1 VIEAVHEEAQLD
13 RLLEGIRGAYGYDFT
28 RYARATVR
36 RRLAFHLCRSRVS
49 SLAQLHDRVLT
60 DSAAFASL
68 LDDLS
73 IQVTAMFRDPEFYAA
88 LRRHAVPFLRTFVRL
103 RLWVAGCASGEE
115 ALSVAILLHEEG
127 LLSRSLIYAT
137 DVNPAALERAR
148 QGIYPAD
155 RIRLYADNY
164 RRAGCAGSF
173 LSYFTVAHGYG
184 SIDPELTRHV
194 HFAEH
199 NLACDEA
206 FGEMNLILCRN
217 VLIYFQ
223 GDLQERV
230 LSVLDCS
237 LVRGGFLC
245 LGRRESL
252 RLWRRRH
259 DYEELAQEGRIFRQ
273 RLDLGATKP

>member
-1 VIEAVHEEAQLD
+1 VTQAVHDEPELD

-28 RYARATVR
+28 RYSRTTVR
-36 RRLAFHLCRSRVS
+36 RRLAFHLGKSGMS
-49 SLAQLHDRVLT
+49 SLAQLHDRVLA
-60 DSAAFASL
+60 DSSAFASL

-88 LRRHAVPFLRTFVRL
+88 LRGKAVPFLRTFPRL
-103 RLWVAGCASGEE
+103 RLWVAGCATGEE
-115 ALSVAILLHEEG
+115 ALSIAILLREVG

-148 QGIYPAD
+148 QGIYPVD

-164 RRAGCAGSF
+164 RRAGGTGSF
-173 LSYFTVAHGYG
+173 LTYFTVAHGYG
-184 SIDPELTRHV
+184 SIDPELTGHV

-199 NLACDEA
+199 NLACDEV
-206 FGEMNLILCRN
+206 FGEMNLIMCRN

-230 LSVLDCS
+230 LSVLDRS

-245 LGRRESL
+245 LGSRESL

-259 DYEELAQEGRIFRQ
+259 SYEEFAPEGRIFRQ
-273 RLDLGATKP
+273 RLGLGATKP